1 MKYIM
6 RFCALEWRFFIEV
19 LCRDVYEEIV
29 YSDYKEL
36 KDFPSKDKYI
46 MNICR
51 EDGTIKVN
59 KSKFTD
65 FITYTFDFKDF
76 GINSGEIGFSIVFC
90 DDNGAVDFEQV
101 ISKVGTGYE
110 SFLFEIDDG

>member
-1 MKYIM
+1 MAQSKLISQN
-6 RFCALEWRFFIEV
+6 LQI
-19 LCRDVYEEIV
+19 LLPTLLI
-29 YSDYKEL
+29 L
-36 KDFPSKDKYI
+36 KI
-46 MNICR
+46 
-51 EDGTIKVN
+51 
-59 KSKFTD
+59 
-65 FITYTFDFKDF
+65 F